1 MRFVRRPKGKWGGK
15 GGILISLLLRLRG
28 KKGGEN
34 FARGKKKRGE
44 IRSTLPWEI
53 SPAEKPR
60 LDGKGVGGREGGRKK
75 KERVRSLLA

>member
-1 MRFVRRPKGKWGGK
+1 MRFVRRPQGKWGEK

-28 KKGGEN
+28 KKRGEN
-34 FARGKKKRGE
+34 FARGKGRKGGN
-44 IRSTLPWEI
+44 SFHSPWEI